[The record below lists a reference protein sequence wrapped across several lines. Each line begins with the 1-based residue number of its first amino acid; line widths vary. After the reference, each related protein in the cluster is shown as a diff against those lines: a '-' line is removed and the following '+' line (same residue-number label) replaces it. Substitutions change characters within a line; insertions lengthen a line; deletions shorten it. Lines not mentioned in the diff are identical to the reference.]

1 MMSNNFFGISSIFL
15 ITYNNLYKPYPYSF
29 KCTMGISKDYL
40 VSIID
45 HTLLKPN
52 ATKKDVELLCEEA
65 VLYHFGAVCIRPCD
79 VDYAS
84 RILKETD
91 VKTCTVVGF
100 PWGIQTIENKVD
112 EACQAIRHGASEI
125 DMVINRSYLKEKDYK
140 KLLKEISDVVRL
152 SKSLAHNTYF
162 KNEFIVKTILE
173 TCELTD
179 DEIVQA
185 CLIAEKAGADFV
197 KTSTGLY
204 KGATV
209 KAVKL
214 MHETVPNLG
223 VKASGGIKSWDKAY
237 KMIKAGATRIG
248 TSSGVK
254 ILLEYQKN

>member
-1 MMSNNFFGISSIFL
+1 ME
-15 ITYNNLYKPYPYSF
+15 
-29 KCTMGISKDYL
+29 ISKDYL
-40 VSIID
+40 TRIID

-79 VDYAS
+79 VSYAS
-84 RILKETD
+84 QLLGGVQLLGGAG
-91 VKTCTVVGF
+91 VKVCTVIGF

-140 KLLKEISDVVRL
+140 KLLKEVSDVVGF
-152 SKSLAHNTYF
+152 SKPLARNMYH
-162 KNEFIVKTILE
+162 KDLIVKTILE

-185 CLIAEKAGADFV
+185 CLVAEEAGADFV

-209 KAVKL
+209 KAVRL
-214 MHETVPNLG
+214 MHKTVPNLG
-223 VKASGGIKSWDKAY
+223 VKASGGIRSWDKAY

-254 ILLEYQKN
+254 IISEYVKISLQGGF